1 MNSNHSSSNNNASP
15 HRAIENLFD
24 DFKTRENKLENLN
37 DKLIKINE
45 AIKIKEFSITR
56 LKTLFNS
63 LKNEILSIKMV
74 MMMILILKRL

>member
-1 MNSNHSSSNNNASP
+1 MNSNSNNTITTASH

-56 LKTLFNS
+56 LKTLFNN

-74 MMMILILKRL
+74 MFFILKRL